1 MPVTFLKISL
11 TTDFPAGS
19 DIRVCG
25 NHHSFGSWDVAKAPR
40 LVPLLVSFA
49 NASGDGVVERSVLSA
64 TIELGTGIDAFSAPI
79 EYKLVIQLP
88 QNESDTTS
96 SVSIPGTEQKLQ
108 WQDGPNHLIDFLS
121 SASSTTETEDRVL
134 TAQIQWYT
142 KRNGSSVVDGGAP
155 LGAPGLEGDPW
166 LEQNTE
172 HLISRYSAFKSAL
185 AILEAQ
191 PGGLDGFSRGYE
203 RMGFTRGFER
213 APNGEDT
220 RRSGIWYREWA
231 PGARAACLM
240 GDFNGWKGCGEPGY
254 EKTAMTKDSFGT
266 FSLFLPDKEGGVEAI
281 AHDSYIKLSL
291 VLGDG
296 TTATRIP
303 TYIRRAVY
311 DEKLNEYVG
320 KYWNPP
326 ASAKHAW
333 THTRTRTLQAAN
345 ASFPNKVSWGPLAG
359 TPPLPIPSLSN
370 WIGSTASRTPESEAS
385 NKSVDP
391 ASSGLRIYEA
401 HIGMASAEEKVG
413 SYREFADNILPRIKK
428 LGYNCVQLMAVM
440 EHAYYGS
447 FGYHVNQFLAPSSRF
462 GTPEDL
468 KFLVDAAHG
477 LGLLVI
483 MDCIHSHA
491 NKNINDGINFFDGT
505 DFQYFHAGEKGN
517 HSLWDSR
524 LFDYSKLETQ
534 RLLLSSLR
542 LFSEEFRFDGFRFDG
557 VTSMMYDHHGLSF
570 GFTGDYKEYF
580 GSSTDMSA
588 VVFLMLANHL
598 LHSLEVPCISIA
610 EDVSGM
616 PTLCRPVWEGGV
628 GFDFRLG
635 MAVPDMWIKLLKEVG
650 DNDWPLETI
659 VWTLVNRRWQEKTI
673 TYCESHDQALVGDKT
688 IAFWLMDADMYWHM
702 ISPRSNLPSPKI
714 GATSMDAACISDSDN
729 SPRASASTAAKGS
742 ALNVGTSIE
751 RPEHMHVTIDR
762 GIALHKLIRLIT
774 FSLGGEGYLNF
785 MGNEFGHPE
794 WVDFPRVGNG
804 WSYKYCR
811 RQWNLVDNPD
821 LLYFKLNAFDA
832 AMHALEQRFP
842 WLQSRDVFISTK
854 NQGDHVLAYDRGT
867 INGPLVFIV
876 NLNTS
881 TSFTDYKIGVPC
893 PGEWEVALD
902 SDAKEFGGHGRVK
915 ANSTYLTTQGD
926 WNGREQSILVYSPCR
941 TILVLKLKESGK

>member
-1 MPVTFLKISL
+1 MSSQTQKISFKITL
-11 TTDFPAGS
+11 TTDFPSGS
-19 DIRVCG
+19 DIRICG
-25 NHHSFGSWDVAKAPR
+25 NQSSLGLWDVEKAPC
-40 LVPLLVSFA
+40 LVPLVVSLPKL
-49 NASGDGVVERSVLSA
+49 NENGVEERSVLSA
-64 TIELGTGIDAFSAPI
+64 TIYLDLDALSVPTI
-79 EYKLVIQLP
+79 EYKLVIRDPKATGSKKEWL
-88 QNESDTTS
+88 
-96 SVSIPGTEQKLQ
+96 
-108 WQDGPNHLIDFLS
+108 WQDGPNHRINLLFS
-121 SASSTTETEDRVL
+121 TETSDKIV
-134 TAQIQWYT
+134 TAQEQWYT
-142 KRNGSSVVDGGAP
+142 KRNGSSVVDGGTP

-185 AILEAQ
+185 AVLEAQ

-203 RMGFTRGFER
+203 LMGLTRGFESSI
-213 APNGEDT
+213 NEKT
-220 RRSGIWYREWA
+220 SRRSGIWYREWA

-240 GDFNGWKGCGEPGY
+240 GDFNGWKSCGEPGY
-254 EKTAMTKDSFGT
+254 EATAMTKDSFGT
-266 FSLFLPDKEGGVEAI
+266 FSLFLPDKEGGAEAI
-281 AHDSYIKLSL
+281 PHDSFIKLSL
-291 VLGDG
+291 ILGDG
-296 TTATRIP
+296 TKATRIP

-326 ASAKHAW
+326 VSEKHAW
-333 THTRTRTLQAAN
+333 LVVRTPTQQAAN

-370 WIGSTASRTPESEAS
+370 WIGSSAS
-385 NKSVDP
+385 KSFSPVVSKANDP
-391 ASSGLRIYEA
+391 AASGLRIYEA
-401 HIGMASAEEKVG
+401 HIGMASVEEKVG
-413 SYREFADNILPRIKK
+413 SYREFATNILPRIKK

-468 KFLVDAAHG
+468 KYLVDTAHG

-491 NKNINDGINFFDGT
+491 NKNINDGINLFDGT

-542 LFSEEFRFDGFRFDG
+542 LFVEEFRFDGFRFDG
-557 VTSMMYDHHGLSF
+557 VTSMMYDHHGLSY

-580 GSSTDMSA
+580 GDSTDISA

-650 DNDWPLETI
+650 DDDWQLETI

-688 IAFWLMDADMYWHM
+688 IAFWLMDAAMYWHM
-702 ISPRSNLPSPKI
+702 ISPRSNLPSPKV
-714 GATSMDAACISDSDN
+714 TSTTADAAWTTDGGD
-729 SPRASASTAAKGS
+729 SPRASVNASNGS
-742 ALNVGTSIE
+742 GIE

-774 FSLGGEGYLNF
+774 FALGGEGYLNF

-821 LLYFKLNAFDA
+821 LLYFKLNAFDG

-854 NQGDHVLAYDRGT
+854 NQGDHVLAFDRGT
-867 INGPLVFIV
+867 SNGPLVFIV

-881 TSFTDYKIGVPC
+881 TSFTDYKIAVPC
-893 PGEWEVALD
+893 AGEWEIALD
-902 SDAKEFGGHGRVK
+902 SDAKVFGGHGRVK
-915 ANSTYLTTQGD
+915 ENTLYTTSTGH
-926 WNGREQSILVYSPCR
+926 WNGREQSIQVYSPCR
-941 TILVLKLKESGK
+941 TVLVLKLKGT

>member
-1 MPVTFLKISL
+1 MSRTNLVLKISL
-11 TTDFPAGS
+11 TTDFPSGS

-25 NHHSFGSWDVAKAPR
+25 NHPSVGSWDVEKAPQ
-40 LVPLLVSFA
+40 LTPSIIHLT
-49 NASGDGVVERSVLSA
+49 NASGNGVDERSVLSA
-64 TIELGTGIDAFSAPI
+64 MIRFGAVSDAFSTPI
-79 EYKLVIQLP
+79 EYKLVIRLS
-88 QNESDTTS
+88 SDS
-96 SVSIPGTEQKLQ
+96 SDSVSSLSSTGAERKLL
-108 WQDGPNHLIDFLS
+108 WEDGPNHMLDIRSFQ
-121 SASSTTETEDRVL
+121 SAETGDHIM
-134 TAQIQWYT
+134 TAQIQWYA

-185 AILEAQ
+185 AVLEAQ

-203 RMGFTRGFER
+203 RMGFTRGVEFT
-213 APNGEDT
+213 PNGEAP

-231 PGARAACLM
+231 PGAKAACLM

-254 EKTAMTKDSFGT
+254 EKTAMIKDSFGT

-296 TTATRIP
+296 SIATRIP

-311 DEKLNEYVG
+311 DDKLNEYVG

-326 ASAKHAW
+326 DSEKHAW
-333 THTRTRTLQAAN
+333 KHIRTRTLQAAN

-370 WIGSTASRTPESEAS
+370 WIGSTASKTANLVARKET
-385 NKSVDP
+385 VDP

-401 HIGMASAEEKVG
+401 HIGMASVEEKVG
-413 SYREFADNILPRIKK
+413 SFREFAENVLPRIKK

-468 KFLVDAAHG
+468 KFLVDAAHD

-491 NKNINDGINFFDGT
+491 NKNINDGINYFDGT
-505 DFQYFHAGEKGN
+505 DYQYFHAGEKGN

-598 LHSLEVPCISIA
+598 LHSLEIPCISIA

-635 MAVPDMWIKLLKEVG
+635 MAVPDMWIKLLKEVA
-650 DNDWPLETI
+650 DDDWPLETI

-702 ISPRSNLPSPKI
+702 ISPRSNLPSPKVT
-714 GATSMDAACISDSDN
+714 ASAMDSTWAVDDGD
-729 SPRASASTAAKGS
+729 SPRAFATIAENAST
-742 ALNVGTSIE
+742 SID

-832 AMHALEQRFP
+832 AMHSLEQHFP

-867 INGPLVFIV
+867 LNGPLVFIV

-881 TSFTDYKIGVPC
+881 TSFTDYKIAVPVA
-893 PGEWEVALD
+893 GEWEVALD
-902 SDAKEFGGHGRVK
+902 SDAKVFGGHGRVK

-941 TILVLKLKESGK
+941 TILVLKLKK